1 MKMDATEI
9 KSAVLRD
16 KNSDVYE
23 ALVAENGNVVICD
36 IYNEEIERFET
47 IEEAEK
53 KYLIF

>member
-1 MKMDATEI
+1 MDATEI

-16 KNSDVYE
+16 KNSNVYE

-36 IYNEEIERFET
+36 IYNKEIERFNSR
-47 IEEAEK
+47 EEAEK